1 MPESPLIGS
10 LDSDALAAFD
20 EALRILGHA
29 DWDLSPCDIALVEAF
44 WAANSFDVAAAGF
57 VLRLRDGRRAYLDVW
72 IEQAREED
80 APPAKVEI
88 ELETLAAGQRYPHFP
103 SDADPVGGWQD
114 DIEPL
119 NALLRRIYPD
129 CEPD

>member
-88 ELETLAAGQRYPHFP
+88 ELEMLAAGQRYPHFP

-129 CEPD
+129 

>member
-129 CEPD
+129 

>member
-10 LDSDALAAFD
+10 LNSDALATFD
-20 EALRILGHA
+20 EVLRILGHA
-29 DWDLSPCDIALVEAF
+29 DWDLSPCDITHVEAF
-44 WAANSFDVAAAGF
+44 WSANSFDVAAAGF
-57 VLRLRDGRRAYLDVW
+57 VLRLRGGRRTYLDVW
-72 IEQAREED
+72 IERALEED

-88 ELETLAAGQRYPHFP
+88 ELATLPPGQRYPHFP

-119 NALLRRIYPD
+119 NALLRRVYPD
-129 CEPD
+129 

>member
-10 LDSDALAAFD
+10 IDSDALATFD
-20 EALRILGHA
+20 DALRILGHA
-29 DWDLSPCDIALVEAF
+29 DWDLSPCDIAHVEAF
-44 WAANSFDVAAAGF
+44 WSANSFDVAAAGF
-57 VLRLRDGRRAYLDVW
+57 VLRLRGGGRAYLDVW

-88 ELETLAAGQRYPHFP
+88 ELETLAADQRYPRFP
-103 SDADPVGGWQD
+103 SDADPVGGWRD

-129 CEPD
+129 

>member
-119 NALLRRIYPD
+119 NALLRRVYPD
-129 CEPD
+129 

>member
-88 ELETLAAGQRYPHFP
+88 ELEMLPAGQRYPHFP

-129 CEPD
+129 